1 MHELE
6 KLGDVVQDLRIHI
19 NNGRHHIAQ
28 DTSTVLTAKN
38 VMPLSSEVM

>member
-1 MHELE
+1 MHKLE
-6 KLGDVVQDLRIHI
+6 EFGDVIQDLRIHI
-19 NNGRHHIAQ
+19 NNGRHHIAR